1 MYYWYSINNSI
12 NNINIINSHIFS
24 FIYNKFNLYMTYNL
38 YIIQK
43 LCFKKLKL
51 IRNIIYRKIYRKLLN
66 I

>member
-24 FIYNKFNLYMTYNL
+24 FIYNKFNLYIIYNL

-43 LCFKKLKL
+43 LCFKKLKF

>member
-24 FIYNKFNLYMTYNL
+24 FIYNKFNLYIIYNL

-43 LCFKKLKL
+43 LCFKKLKF
-51 IRNIIYRKIYRKLLN
+51 IRNIIYRKIYRKLLK